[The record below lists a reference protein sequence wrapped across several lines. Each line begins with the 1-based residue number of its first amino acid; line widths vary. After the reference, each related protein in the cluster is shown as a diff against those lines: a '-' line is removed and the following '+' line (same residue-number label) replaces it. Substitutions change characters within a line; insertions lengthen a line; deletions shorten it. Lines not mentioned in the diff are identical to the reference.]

1 MATPTCGRS
10 GAGEEHLVDGLVRT
24 QAEVGRA
31 PLPSSHA
38 IVTERPRV
46 MERRREP
53 VCTSP
58 TREDVL
64 ALITAMTCALLA
76 SAGTR
81 TVTNCQLFAPQRA
94 RSSR

>member
-1 MATPTCGRS
+1 
-10 GAGEEHLVDGLVRT
+10 
-24 QAEVGRA
+24 
-31 PLPSSHA
+31 
-38 IVTERPRV
+38 